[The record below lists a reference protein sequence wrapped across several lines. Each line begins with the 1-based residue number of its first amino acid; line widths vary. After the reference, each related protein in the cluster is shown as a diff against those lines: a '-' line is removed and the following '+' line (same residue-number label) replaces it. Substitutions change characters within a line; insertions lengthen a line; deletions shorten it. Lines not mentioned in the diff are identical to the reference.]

1 MTIALQMQ
9 HETKDSCACEGLDH
23 TRSKICT
30 TCDMKFCPME
40 PVSRIIFESPTP
52 ICGPVLRDAL
62 KYSSS
67 IAIVKSAISRRQ
79 ANGTYQLTIEL
90 VEPSTVTE
98 STADNF
104 AQMREKYPH
113 LTFSLPPPQTDDKTA
128 LKARIQELTRTQTIH
143 LAVKREGVDFKA
155 SPHRHVAFAD
165 KEGWEFVEIPPGGAW
180 NIYMKSTECPLIFS
194 PETRQVT
201 TDSSDNMDQLAQ
213 CGNVVIAQR
222 KANFESMSG
231 FVNALFHV
239 QSLTGRQLKVQPRF
253 APTQLENPQRKEDEY
268 THVFSFPFKPNC
280 NVGMMNDCTRNGL
293 FSVRSSRL
301 KNGECVN
308 SCSNS
313 RFVVIEG
320 DDNGVCEIEI
330 DFGGY
335 YVRLSHI
342 MLRSGPSAHMRDF
355 EFAGVM
361 DRDLVCLARVT
372 DCVELNGMFKQVTYK
387 LETRGLKKLVIRQ
400 TKNWSGTH
408 EMCLS
413 CVNLFGTLLTSS
425 CQLRKE
431 KAERDELIDKR
442 LSILQEKLAKKEA
455 SDKILEEEK
464 QRARSAIR
472 LKKKDPLMYIL
483 YEQFCD
489 CFELPLRQALPGMS
503 EEDIEYTLDVMFA
516 RLPDRLQPRLRAPS

>member
-1 MTIALQMQ
+1 
-9 HETKDSCACEGLDH
+9 
-23 TRSKICT
+23 
-30 TCDMKFCPME
+30 ME

-104 AQMREKYPH
+104 ARMREKYPD

-201 TDSSDNMDQLAQ
+201 ADSSDNMDQLAK
-213 CGNVVIAQR
+213 CGNVIIAQR

-239 QSLTGRQLKVQPRF
+239 QSLTGRQLKVQPCF

-308 SCSNS
+308 LCSNS